1 MTIRAGESFNS
12 SNLTLSTYNFGTVI
26 VDSSVTTGT
35 GTKYNFSSTLTDSTA
50 NANTDVGINSTVT
63 LTGNIAKTAYGVFST
78 ITSTS
83 TVGDTLQAGRF
94 LIDHN
99 AATASGNKSLYGVVG
114 QSDNSGVT
122 DAAGTHLVYGGWFQ
136 AIGNAGGTSTSY
148 GVYASASGADTN
160 YPFYM
165 ATAPVSS
172 GTAAL
177 CWDASG
183 DSPINDCSG
192 APVVDYAEI
201 YPTENSMTFGEI
213 AVVGSEMVPSFIYS
227 MDQSSN
233 AQFQETKM
241 ISKLVKSST
250 QYQRGI
256 IGITSNNYGDFT
268 STGHGSVRN
277 EDHPLPVALSG
288 RVPLK
293 VSTENGAIQPGDYI
307 TTSSITG
314 VGMKATRPGQMV
326 GKALAGFNGNG
337 VGTVMVFVNIVYA
350 DPNDALASLFLDDQ
364 GQMITQSNF
373 TNLIVSSDI
382 NAGGIVKASDF
393 MLDASSINLVGS
405 LAGVQSDTEGKL
417 SLADAINTI
426 NTSLQTTDYRL
437 AQFEATSS
445 AQIADLSN
453 KTQDTSNKLASNS
466 AVLAETKQKTDS
478 LADAVNSTSSTLT
491 SLSDQIQSLLDSF
504 GGTSEA
510 TSSSEPVLTDVGTM
524 FATGSDTL
532 ADLKVPSEATISGN
546 LTAYTATIQ
555 DTFKSLGNSFLGQTT
570 VAGGLTVG

>member
-1 MTIRAGESFNS
+1 
-12 SNLTLSTYNFGTVI
+12 
-26 VDSSVTTGT
+26 
-35 GTKYNFSSTLTDSTA
+35 
-50 NANTDVGINSTVT
+50 
-63 LTGNIAKTAYGVFST
+63 
-78 ITSTS
+78 
-83 TVGDTLQAGRF
+83 
-94 LIDHN
+94 
-99 AATASGNKSLYGVVG
+99 
-114 QSDNSGVT
+114 
-122 DAAGTHLVYGGWFQ
+122 
-136 AIGNAGGTSTSY
+136 
-148 GVYASASGADTN
+148 
-160 YPFYM
+160 
-165 ATAPVSS
+165 
-172 GTAAL
+172 
-177 CWDASG
+177 
-183 DSPINDCSG
+183 
-192 APVVDYAEI
+192 
-201 YPTENSMTFGEI
+201 
-213 AVVGSEMVPSFIYS
+213 
-227 MDQSSN
+227 
-233 AQFQETKM
+233 M

-405 LAGVQSDTEGKL
+405 LAGVQSDTEGKVN
-417 SLADAINTI
+417 LAEAINAI
-426 NTSLQTTDYRL
+426 NDERL
-437 AQFEATSS
+437 MINDKIATQS
-445 AQIADLSN
+445 AQIASLD
-453 KTQDTSNKLASNS
+453 QRQASDS

-491 SLSDQIQSLLDSF
+491 SLSDQIQGLLDSL
-504 GGTSEA
+504 GGDY
-510 TSSSEPVLTDVGTM
+510 SSSDSEKSNTDSSQTLSSNNNLTPVEQM
-524 FATGSDTL
+524 FATDSAKLADLDVSNQISTLKLAVSDTL
-532 ADLKVPSEATISGN
+532 
-546 LTAYTATIQ
+546 
-555 DTFKSLGNSFLGQTT
+555 KSLGETFLGKTT
-570 VAGGLTVG
+570 VAGDFSQDGTLSITEGKSINAIDTLYFQNSSLANAVDFFNGKVTINQSGVLGVQKLAVSDKTLGSVVLPANRTTVTIETDQLTNSSKIFTSSDKPVAIAAQKNVSESKITLEIAEPLSEDLNIDWWIVDER